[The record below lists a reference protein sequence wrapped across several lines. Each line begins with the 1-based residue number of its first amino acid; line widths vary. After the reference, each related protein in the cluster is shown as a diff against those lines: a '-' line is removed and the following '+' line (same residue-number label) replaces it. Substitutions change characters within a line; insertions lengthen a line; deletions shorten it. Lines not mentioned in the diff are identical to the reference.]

1 MSPLIPLILLLALF
15 ATIFSPTSGE
25 PVGVCYGMMGNNL
38 PSKPDTIALF
48 RQNNIRRVRL
58 YDPNPEAL
66 NALKNTGIEVMVGV
80 PNSDLPS
87 LTNPSSARAW
97 LQNNVLNHYPA
108 VNFKYI
114 VVGNEVVPSNGG
126 RDVLF
131 AMSYIY
137 DAVCG
142 ANLQNTIKV
151 STAVDMTL
159 IGKSFPPSAG
169 EFRGDVRWYIDPIIK
184 FLANT
189 NSVLLANIYP
199 YFSYIGNPR
208 DISLSYALFTSPNVI
223 VWDGSRGYQNLF
235 DALLDVVY
243 SAVERSGGGSV
254 PVVVSES
261 GWPSNGGNAASFD
274 NARAYY
280 TGLAARKPG
289 RGVETYLFAMFD
301 ENQKNPEYEKNF
313 GLFFPNKQPK
323 FQMAFAGVREGTAVE
338 KVVYETSVT
347 V

>member
-1 MSPLIPLILLLALF
+1 MSLMIPLLLLLALF

-58 YDPNPEAL
+58 YDPNQEAL
-66 NALKNTGIEVMVGV
+66 NALKNTGIEVIVGV
-80 PNSDLPS
+80 PNSDLRS

-114 VVGNEVVPSNGG
+114 AVGNEVVPSNGG
-126 RDVLF
+126 GDVLP
-131 AMSYIY
+131 AMRNVY
-137 DAVCG
+137 DAVRG
-142 ANLQNTIKV
+142 ANLQDRIKV

-159 IGKSFPPSAG
+159 IGNSFPPSSG
-169 EFRGDVRWYIDPIIK
+169 EFRGDVRWFIDPIVD
-184 FLANT
+184 FLRST
-189 NSVLLANIYP
+189 NSALLANIYP

-208 DISLSYALFTSPNVI
+208 DISLSYALFTSPSVI

-243 SAVERSGGGSV
+243 SAVERSGGGSI

-280 TGLAARKPG
+280 TNLAARVRENRGTPKRPG

-301 ENQKNPEYEKNF
+301 ENQKNPEFEKNF

-323 FQMAFAGVREGTAVE
+323 FQIAFAGVREGTAVE
-338 KVVYETSVT
+338 
-347 V
+347 